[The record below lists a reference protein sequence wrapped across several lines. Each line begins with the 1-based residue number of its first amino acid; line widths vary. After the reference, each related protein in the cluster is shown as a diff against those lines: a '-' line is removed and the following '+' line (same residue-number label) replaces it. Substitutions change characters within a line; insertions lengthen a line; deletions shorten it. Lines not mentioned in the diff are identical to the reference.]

1 MFMSMYYVIMFTHIM
16 NSTMENTFLKFSRQ
30 KKKKRA
36 EINEIENKKRK
47 VSEI

>member
-30 KKKKRA
+30 KKKRA